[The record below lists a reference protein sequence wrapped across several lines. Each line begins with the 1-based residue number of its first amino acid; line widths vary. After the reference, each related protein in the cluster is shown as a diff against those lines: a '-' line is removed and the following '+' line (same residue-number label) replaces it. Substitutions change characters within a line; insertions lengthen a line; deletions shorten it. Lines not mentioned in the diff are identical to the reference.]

1 MKPISREAIVERRQP
16 YLRWSAIFGGGILGI
31 GVWILLQV
39 LGMGLGLSAIDTD
52 DAGSLRAV
60 GIGTGI
66 WSIIAPLIA
75 MFVGG
80 ALAGRLCGTRE
91 RGVGAMHGGVMWALG
106 LAVGLWSMMSL
117 VGALASGVG
126 HVGGMAVTATT
137 EVVSTA
143 AGKLSPGMNTFGL
156 TTYDLVA
163 PINERLQREGKPPI
177 TAQQLDMTMH
187 AIVQRGVRDGQL
199 DREIII
205 DELAK
210 NTALSKADA
219 QDIATDI
226 QTRYQNMA
234 AQVKEAADRG
244 TQEAKHAALVAADR
258 TGKVLLLGGV
268 MMLLSLGAALAG
280 AALGV
285 PRYRRVEPE
294 AATEV
299 PVRTDI
305 A

>member
-1 MKPISREAIVERRQP
+1 MSDASQAAIPPRSDVRYHPGYRFLRLFADIRQGEASKALLLSLNVFLLLLAYYILKPLRESLLLVDKESAAVKS
-16 YLRWSAIFGGGILGI
+16 YL
-31 GVWILLQV
+31 
-39 LGMGLGLSAIDTD
+39 
-52 DAGSLRAV
+52 
-60 GIGTGI
+60 
-66 WSIIAPLIA
+66 
-75 MFVGG
+75 GG
-80 ALAGRLCGTRE
+80 AQAILFVFVIKAFSR
-91 RGVGAMHGGVMWALG
+91 
-106 LAVGLWSMMSL
+106 
-117 VGALASGVG
+117 LASKVPRHVLITWTTSFFISNLALFYVL

-143 AGKLSPGMNTFGL
+143 AGKLSPGMYTFGL

-177 TAQQLDMTMH
+177 TAQQLDMTVH